1 MNLDE
6 KFYRCYVTYHENGSN
21 SVFKEEVSAET
32 KMYSLDE
39 EVEFS
44 LNNDLKILYL
54 MKSIKCNII
63 HIHNKHCK

>member
-6 KFYRCYVTYHENGSN
+6 KFYRSYITYHENGNN
-21 SVFKEEVSAET
+21 SVFNEEVSAET